1 MWGEQFRQADEI
13 AGRSREGESYVDALA
28 ALALAVPAIA
38 VGLSL
43 ALLGERAGPAVLV
56 SIVSLIIGMGVG
68 IYGTRRRNRPAP
80 N

>member
-1 MWGEQFRQADEI
+1 
-13 AGRSREGESYVDALA
+13 
-28 ALALAVPAIA
+28 LALAVPAIA

-56 SIVSLIIGMGVG
+56 SIVFLIIGMGVG